1 MASIEITDL
10 KKHYKQGDT
19 VVKALDGVTFAIE
32 SGEFVA
38 IVGRSGSGKT
48 TMLDCL
54 GLLLKPT
61 AGEYAIDSKD
71 TRKLSDGQ
79 RADLRGK
86 KIGFIFQEFNLLPG
100 LNALE
105 NVMLPLRY
113 HKNGKDGKARA
124 LALLEQVGLG
134 NRVHHRPDQMSGG
147 EQQRVAIARSLV
159 NRPSLVLG
167 DEPTGEVD
175 SETSQQLVALMRRMN
190 REYGVTFV
198 LVTHDLDVASQ
209 TDRVIR
215 LKDGRVLSDVRQNPE
230 QSYLAQLDIKKAAAE
245 GQPAA

>member
-1 MASIEITDL
+1 MASIDVKDL
-10 KKHYKQGDT
+10 KKHYKQGT
-19 VVKALDGVTFAIE
+19 SVVKALDGVTYTVE
-32 SGEFVA
+32 SGEFIS

-61 AGEYAIDSKD
+61 AGEYAIDGQD
-71 TRKLSDGQ
+71 THQLSDRQ
-79 RADLRGK
+79 RADLRGR

-113 HKNGKDGKARA
+113 HHNGKNGKARA
-124 LALLEQVGLG
+124 QALLEEVGLG
-134 NRVHHRPDQMSGG
+134 DRMHHRPDQLSGG
-147 EQQRVAIARSLV
+147 EQQRVAIARSLI

-175 SETSQQLVALMRRMN
+175 SETSQQLVTLMRRMN
-190 REYGVTFV
+190 KEYSVTFV
-198 LVTHDLDVASQ
+198 LVTHDTDVAAQ

-215 LKDGRVLSDVRQNPE
+215 LKDGRVLSDVRSNPD
-230 QSYLAQLDIKKAAAE
+230 QTYLAQLDVKKTAA
-245 GQPAA
+245 GG